1 MKSKASHPKHSG
13 STSLAL
19 CRAAAAGVAAA
30 LARHGF
36 RVPSLAEIQDAEDEL
51 ATTAEEASPTL
62 AKASKTA
69 KTASKTASRTA
80 SKASTKKKAST
91 KIAKKWYNEAH
102 I

>member
-36 RVPSLAEIQDAEDEL
+36 RVPYLAEIQDAEDEL

-69 KTASKTASRTA
+69 KTASKTATA